1 MPRPDDKPSLPLA
14 GVRVLDLT
22 RVLAGPLC
30 TMMLGDLGA
39 DVIKVERP
47 VVGDDTRSWGGPTP
61 LDSPYFRSI
70 NRNKLSLA
78 ADFAVPEDRDLI
90 LKLIGE
96 ADVVVD
102 NFLPGVLARRGIDA
116 DALLAGNSRLVWC
129 TITGFGANNP
139 RPGYDFVT
147 QAEGGWMAIT
157 GDPSGEPLKVGVA
170 LADIVA
176 GKDAAIAIL
185 ARLAGRRVAA
195 SQTFGRGRSVG
206 SLSLPDG
213 GSADRRIT
221 ISLMDSAR
229 AALVNIAQ
237 GAIDSGKEPKRW
249 GNAHPSIVP
258 YQAFRAADQ
267 AIVVAVGSDSQWQS
281 LVKALGLD
289 DLADD
294 RSLDRNP
301 GRLAARDRVAQ
312 RIEEVVRTRPASHWM
327 DVLRTA
333 AVPSGIV
340 KTVLQALEDT
350 NASPIMGMPSSV
362 GGAWR
367 SPPPQLDEHGAA
379 IRAKGW
385 GTFSD

>member
-39 DVIKVERP
+39 DIIKVERP

-78 ADFAVPEDRDLI
+78 ADFAVPADRDLI

-102 NFLPGVLARRGIDA
+102 NFLPGVLSKRGIDA
-116 DALLAGNSRLVWC
+116 GALLAKHEKLVWA

-157 GDPSGEPLKVGVA
+157 GDPGGEPLKVGVA

-185 ARLAGRRVAA
+185 ARLAGRRVG
-195 SQTFGRGRSVG
+195 GR
-206 SLSLPDG
+206 
-213 GSADRRIT
+213 ADRRIT
-221 ISLMDSAR
+221 ISVMDSAR
-229 AALVNIAQ
+229 AALVNIAL

-258 YQAFRAADQ
+258 YQAFRASDQ
-267 AIVVAVGSDSQWQS
+267 AIVIAVGSDSQWRS

-289 DLADD
+289 DLAAD

-301 GRLAARDRVAQ
+301 GRLAARERVVS
-312 RIEEVVRTRPASHWM
+312 RIAETVRSKPAAHW
-327 DVLRTA
+327 TA
-333 AVPSGIV
+333 ALDKAGVPSGIV

-350 NASPIMGMPSSV
+350 NASSVMGMPSSV
-362 GGAWR
+362 GGVWR
-367 SPPPQLDEHGAA
+367 SPPPQLDQHGAA
-379 IRAKGW
+379 IRANGW
-385 GTFSD
+385 GTFSN

>member
-1 MPRPDDKPSLPLA
+1 MSGSLPLS
-14 GVRVLDLT
+14 GVKVLDLT

-30 TMMLGDLGA
+30 TMTLGDLGA

-47 VVGDDTRSWGGPTP
+47 GVGDDTRSWGGPTP

-78 ADFAVPEDRDLI
+78 ADFDVAADLDLI
-90 LKLIGE
+90 LRLIAG

-102 NFLPGVLARRGIDA
+102 NFLPGVLAKRGIDA
-116 DALLAGNSRLVWC
+116 DSLLAANPKLVWC
-129 TITGFGANNP
+129 TITGFGADNP

-157 GDPSGEPLKVGVA
+157 GEPDGEPLKVGVA

-185 ARLAGRRVAA
+185 ARLAARRDVAA
-195 SQTFGRGRSVG
+195 S
-206 SLSLPDG
+206 
-213 GSADRRIT
+213 RRIF

-229 AALVNIAQ
+229 AALVNVAQ
-237 GAIDSGKEPKRW
+237 NAIDSGKEPKRW
-249 GNAHPSIVP
+249 GNAHPNIVP

-267 AIVVAVGSDSQWQS
+267 PIVIAVGSDSQWHAA
-281 LVKALGLD
+281 VKALGLD
-289 DLADD
+289 DLASD

-301 GRLAARDRVAQ
+301 GRLAARDRVVT
-312 RIEEVVRTRPASHWM
+312 RIAEIVRTKPAAHWM
-327 DVLRTA
+327 KKLSEA
-333 AVPSGIV
+333 GVPSGVV

-350 NASPIMGMPSSV
+350 TASPIMGMPSPV

-367 SPPPQLDEHGAA
+367 SSPPKLDEHGSA
-379 IRAKGW
+379 IRQSGW
-385 GTFSD
+385 AVFSA

>member
-1 MPRPDDKPSLPLA
+1 MLVIFIVMAMSLPLS
-14 GVRVLDLT
+14 GIRVLDLT

-47 VVGDDTRSWGGPTP
+47 GVGDDTRSWGGPTP
-61 LDSPYFRSI
+61 LDSAYFRSI

-78 ADFAVPEDRDLI
+78 ADFDVAVDRDLI
-90 LKLIGE
+90 LRLIAA

-102 NFLPGVLARRGIDA
+102 NFLPGVLAKRGIDPN
-116 DALLAGNSRLVWC
+116 ALLTKHPKLIWC
-129 TITGFGANNP
+129 TITGFGADNP

-157 GDPSGEPLKVGVA
+157 GEPNGEPLKVGVA

-176 GKDAAIAIL
+176 GKDATIAIL
-185 ARLAGRRVAA
+185 ARLAGRGVGELASRRV
-195 SQTFGRGRSVG
+195 V
-206 SLSLPDG
+206 
-213 GSADRRIT
+213 

-237 GAIDSGKEPKRW
+237 NAIESGKEPKRW
-249 GNAHPSIVP
+249 GNAHPNIVP
-258 YQAFRAADQ
+258 YQAFRASDQ
-267 AIVVAVGSDSQWQS
+267 AIVIAVGSDSQWIA
-281 LVKALGLD
+281 LVKALGLA
-289 DLADD
+289 DLAND

-301 GRLAARDRVAQ
+301 GRLAARERVVG
-312 RIEEVVRTRPASHWM
+312 RIAEVVAGKPAAHWM
-327 DVLRTA
+327 DVLEKA
-333 AVPSGIV
+333 GVPSGIV

-367 SPPPQLDEHGAA
+367 SAPPQLDEHGPS
-379 IRAKGW
+379 IRSKGW
-385 GTFSD
+385 DVFAS

>member
-1 MPRPDDKPSLPLA
+1 MQRPDEKTPLPLA

-39 DVIKVERP
+39 YVIKVERP
-47 VVGDDTRSWGGPTP
+47 DVGDDTRSWGGPTT
-61 LDSPYFRSI
+61 LDSPYFRSV

-78 ADFAVPEDRDLI
+78 ADFDTPSDRDLI
-90 LKLIGE
+90 LDLIAE

-102 NFLPGVLARRGIDA
+102 NFLPGVLARRELDP
-116 DALLAGNSRLVWC
+116 DVVLARHPKLVWA
-129 TITGFGANNP
+129 TITGFGSGNP

-147 QAEGGWMAIT
+147 QAESGWMAIT
-157 GDPSGEPLKVGVA
+157 GEPNGEPLKVGVA

-185 ARLAGRRVAA
+185 SRLVTRQPTNPAA
-195 SQTFGRGRSVG
+195 
-206 SLSLPDG
+206 
-213 GSADRRIT
+213 RRII

-229 AALVNIAQ
+229 AALVNVAQ
-237 GAIDSGKEPKRW
+237 NAIDTGREPKRW
-249 GNAHPSIVP
+249 GNAHPNIVP
-258 YQAFRAADQ
+258 YQALHAADQ
-267 AIVVAVGSDSQWQS
+267 PIVIAVGSDSQWLS

-289 DLADD
+289 DLAKD

-301 GRLAARDRVAQ
+301 GRLAARDQIAA
-312 RIEEVVRTRPASHWM
+312 RIEQVVRTKPAAHWM
-327 DVLRTA
+327 DVLRKA

-340 KTVLQALEDT
+340 KTVLQALDDT
-350 NASPIMGMPSSV
+350 GASPIMGMPSSV

-367 SPPPQLDEHGAA
+367 LPPPKLGEHGTT
-379 IRAKGW
+379 IRALGW
-385 GTFSD
+385 DAFKRA